1 MATSKTKA
9 RMNAYD
15 EDKSIG
21 LTIHRIVCYVV
32 LSIFAFLA
40 IFFFYL
46 LLINATR
53 SHNEIQTSLSLLP
66 GSNFLINLVGDGS
79 GNSKFVGVLNDP
91 NLKILQGL
99 LNSLIVSGLS
109 ALLSV
114 YFSGMTAYGVHVYNF
129 PGKKAFFNA
138 ILLIMTIPTQVS
150 ALGFYNLMNDWSL
163 TNNFIPLIIPA
174 IAAPTVFFFMKQ
186 YMESSLPID
195 IVEAARI
202 DGSNEFRTFN
212 EIILPILK
220 PAFAVQAIFSFT
232 ASWNNYFMPAL
243 ILDKPEMKTMPLW
256 IAFVRGRELAT
267 LNFGEVYM
275 VLALAIIPVMIVY
288 FCFSKFIVAGVTL
301 GSVKG

>member
-15 EDKSIG
+15 EEKSVS

-53 SHNEIQTSLSLLP
+53 SHNEIQTSLSFLP
-66 GSNFLINLVGDGS
+66 GSQLVRNF
-79 GNSKFVGVLNDP
+79 KGVINDP
-91 NLKILQGL
+91 NLKVIQGL

-129 PGKKAFFNA
+129 PGKKAFFNT

-150 ALGFYNLMNDWSL
+150 ALGFYNLMNSWNL
-163 TNNFIPLIIPA
+163 TNNFIPLIVPA
-174 IAAPTVFFFMKQ
+174 VAAPTVFFFMKQ
-186 YMESSLPID
+186 YMESSLPLD

-275 VLALAIIPVMIVY
+275 VLALAIVPVMIVY

>member
-1 MATSKTKA
+1 MPSKTKA

-15 EDKSIG
+15 EEKSIS
-21 LTIHRIVCYVV
+21 LTVHRIVCYIV
-32 LSIFAFLA
+32 LTLFSFLA

-53 SHNEIQTSLSLLP
+53 SHNEIQTHLSLLP
-66 GSNFLINLVGDGS
+66 GTRLVKNFV
-79 GNSKFVGVLNDP
+79 VVLEDP
-91 NLKILQGL
+91 NLKVVQGL
-99 LNSLIVSGLS
+99 LNSLIVAGSS

-114 YFSGMTAYGVHVYNF
+114 YCSGMTAYGVHVYNF

-138 ILLIMTIPTQVS
+138 LLLIMTIPTQVS
-150 ALGFYNLMNDWSL
+150 ALGFFNLMTDLKL
-163 TNNFIPLIIPA
+163 TNNFIPLIVPA
-174 IAAPTVFFFMKQ
+174 VAAPTVFFFMKQ
-186 YMESSLPID
+186 YMESSLPLE

-220 PAFAVQAIFSFT
+220 PAIAVQAIFSFT
-232 ASWNNYFMPAL
+232 SSWNNYFIPAL
-243 ILDKPEMKTMPLW
+243 IIDKAELKTMPLW
-256 IAFVRGRELAT
+256 IAFVRGREFAT
-267 LNFGEVYM
+267 LDFGEVYM
-275 VLALAIIPVMIVY
+275 VLAIAILPVMIVY

>member
-1 MATSKTKA
+1 MSSKTKA

-15 EDKSIG
+15 EDKSIS
-21 LTIHRIVCYVV
+21 LTIHRIVCYIV
-32 LSIFAFLA
+32 LGFFAFLA
-40 IFFFYL
+40 LFFFYL
-46 LLINATR
+46 LIINSTR
-53 SHNEIQTSLSLLP
+53 THNEIQTQLSFLP
-66 GSNFLINLVGDGS
+66 GSQFIKNFNA
-79 GNSKFVGVLNDP
+79 VLADP
-91 NLKILQGL
+91 NLKVLQGL
-99 LNSLIVSGLS
+99 LNSLIVSGCS

-129 PGKKAFFNA
+129 PGKKVFFNA
-138 ILLIMTIPTQVS
+138 LLIIMTIPTQVS
-150 ALGFYNLMNDWSL
+150 ALGFYALMNDWNL

-186 YMESSLPID
+186 YMESSLPLE

-220 PAFAVQAIFSFT
+220 PALAVQAIFSFT
-232 ASWNNYFMPAL
+232 ASWNNYFIPAL
-243 ILDKPEMKTMPLW
+243 ILDKAELKTMPLW
-256 IAFVRGRELAT
+256 IAFVRGREFAT
-267 LNFGEVYM
+267 LDFGEVYM
-275 VLALAIIPVMIVY
+275 VLVLAILPVMIVY

>member
-1 MATSKTKA
+1 MASSKTKA

-40 IFFFYL
+40 VFFFYL

-53 SHNEIQTSLSLLP
+53 THNEIQTSLSFLP
-66 GSNFLINLVGDGS
+66 GSQLVRNLTNVINDK
-79 GNSKFVGVLNDP
+79 NMMVLR
-91 NLKILQGL
+91 GL

-129 PGKKAFFNA
+129 PGKKAFFNT

-150 ALGFYNLMNDWSL
+150 ALGFFNLMSDWGL
-163 TNNFIPLIIPA
+163 TNNFIPLIVPA
-174 IAAPTVFFFMKQ
+174 VAAPTVFFFMKQ
-186 YMESSLPID
+186 YMESSLPLE

-232 ASWNNYFMPAL
+232 SSWNNYFMPAL
-243 ILDKPEMKTMPLW
+243 ILDKPELKTMPLW
-256 IAFVRGRELAT
+256 VAFVRGREFAT

-275 VLALAIIPVMIVY
+275 VLAVAIIPVMIVY

>member
-1 MATSKTKA
+1 MAVSKSKA

-15 EDKSIG
+15 EDKSIA
-21 LTIHRIVCYVV
+21 LTVHRIVCYVV
-32 LSIFAFLA
+32 LTFFAFLA
-40 IFFFYL
+40 LFFFYL

-53 SHNEIQTSLSLLP
+53 SHNEIQTQLSFLP
-66 GSNFLINLVGDGS
+66 GSRLVKNFL
-79 GNSKFVGVLNDP
+79 GVLDDP
-91 NLKILQGL
+91 NLMVLRGL
-99 LNSLIVSGLS
+99 LNSLIVAGSS

-138 ILLIMTIPTQVS
+138 LLLIMTIPTQVS
-150 ALGFYNLMNDWSL
+150 ALGFFNLMTDLKL

-186 YMESSLPID
+186 YMESSLPLE

-220 PAFAVQAIFSFT
+220 PALAVQAIFSFT
-232 ASWNNYFMPAL
+232 STWNNYFVPAL
-243 ILDKPEMKTMPLW
+243 IIDKPALKTMPLW
-256 IAFVRGRELAT
+256 IAFVRGREFAT
-267 LNFGEVYM
+267 LDFGEVYM
-275 VLALAIIPVMIVY
+275 VLALAILPVMIVY

>member
-1 MATSKTKA
+1 MPSKTKA

-15 EDKSIG
+15 EEKSIS

-32 LSIFAFLA
+32 LTFFSLLA

-53 SHNEIQTSLSLLP
+53 SHTEIQMELSFLP
-66 GSNFLINLVGDGS
+66 GTRLVK
-79 GNSKFVGVLNDP
+79 NFVGVMSDP
-91 NLKILQGL
+91 NLKVIEGL
-99 LNSLIVSGLS
+99 LNSLIVAGSS

-138 ILLIMTIPTQVS
+138 LLLIMTIPTQVS
-150 ALGFYNLMNDWSL
+150 ALGFFNLMTDLKL
-163 TNNFIPLIIPA
+163 TNNFIPLIVPA
-174 IAAPTVFFFMKQ
+174 VAAPTVFFFMKQ
-186 YMESSLPID
+186 YMESSLPLE

-220 PAFAVQAIFSFT
+220 PALAVQAIFSFT
-232 ASWNNYFMPAL
+232 SSWNNYFIPAL
-243 ILDKPEMKTMPLW
+243 IIDKAELKTMPLW
-256 IAFVRGRELAT
+256 IAFVRGREFAT
-267 LNFGEVYM
+267 LDFGEVYM
-275 VLALAIIPVMIVY
+275 VLALAILPVMIVY

>member
-1 MATSKTKA
+1 MAVSKSKA

-15 EDKSIG
+15 EDKSVS
-21 LTIHRIVCYVV
+21 LTVHRIVCYVV
-32 LSIFAFLA
+32 LTFFALLS

-53 SHNEIQTSLSLLP
+53 SHSEIQMHLSFLP
-66 GSNFLINLVGDGS
+66 GSQLAKNFT
-79 GNSKFVGVLNDP
+79 GVMNDP
-91 NLKILQGL
+91 NLLVFRGL
-99 LNSLIVSGLS
+99 LNSLIVAGCS

-138 ILLIMTIPTQVS
+138 LLLIMTIPTQVS
-150 ALGFYNLMNDWSL
+150 ALGFFNLMTDLKL

-174 IAAPTVFFFMKQ
+174 VAAPTVFFFMKQ
-186 YMESSLPID
+186 YMESSLPLE

-202 DGSNEFRTFN
+202 DGSNEFRTYN

-220 PAFAVQAIFSFT
+220 PALAVQAIFSFT
-232 ASWNNYFMPAL
+232 ASWNNYFIPAL
-243 ILDKPEMKTMPLW
+243 IIDKAQLKTMPLW

-275 VLALAIIPVMIVY
+275 VLALAILPVMIVY

>member
-1 MATSKTKA
+1 MPSKTKA

-15 EDKSIG
+15 EDKSVS

-32 LSIFAFLA
+32 LGIFAFLA
-40 IFFFYL
+40 LFFFYL

-53 SHNEIQTSLSLLP
+53 SHNQIQTSLSFLP
-66 GSNFLINLVGDGS
+66 GSNVVTNF
-79 GNSKFVGVLNDP
+79 KGVVSDP
-91 NLKILQGL
+91 NMKVFRGL

-114 YFSGMTAYGVHVYNF
+114 YFSGMTAYGVHVYRF
-129 PGKKAFFNA
+129 PGQKFFFNA
-138 ILLIMTIPTQVS
+138 LLLIMTIPTQVS
-150 ALGFYNLMNDWSL
+150 ALGFYSLMSDWNL
-163 TNNFIPLIIPA
+163 TNNFIPLVVPA
-174 IAAPTVFFFMKQ
+174 VAAPTVFFFMKQ
-186 YMESSLPID
+186 YMESSLPLE

-220 PAFAVQAIFSFT
+220 PAIAVQAIFSFT
-232 ASWNNYFMPAL
+232 ASWNNYFIPAL
-243 ILDKPEMKTMPLW
+243 ILDKAELKTMPLW
-256 IAFVRGRELAT
+256 IAFVRGREMAT
-267 LNFGEVYM
+267 LDYGEVYM
-275 VLALAIIPVMIVY
+275 VLALAILPVMIVY

>member
-1 MATSKTKA
+1 MASSKTKA

-15 EDKSIG
+15 EDKSIS

-53 SHNEIQTSLSLLP
+53 SHNEIQTSLSFLP
-66 GSNFLINLVGDGS
+66 GSQLVRNF
-79 GNSKFVGVLNDP
+79 KGVINDP
-91 NLKILQGL
+91 NLKVLQGL

-129 PGKKAFFNA
+129 PGKKAFFNT

-150 ALGFYNLMNDWSL
+150 ALGFYNLMNDWNL
-163 TNNFIPLIIPA
+163 TNNFIPLIVPA
-174 IAAPTVFFFMKQ
+174 VAAPTVFFFMKQ
-186 YMESSLPID
+186 YMESSLPLD

-275 VLALAIIPVMIVY
+275 VLALAIVPVMIVY

>member
-1 MATSKTKA
+1 MASSKTKA

-40 IFFFYL
+40 VFFFYL

-53 SHNEIQTSLSLLP
+53 THNEIQTSLSFLP
-66 GSNFLINLVGDGS
+66 GSQLVRNLTNVINDK
-79 GNSKFVGVLNDP
+79 NMMVLR
-91 NLKILQGL
+91 GL

-129 PGKKAFFNA
+129 PGKKAFFNT

-150 ALGFYNLMNDWSL
+150 ALGFFNLMSDWGL
-163 TNNFIPLIIPA
+163 TNNFIPLIVPA
-174 IAAPTVFFFMKQ
+174 VAAPTVFFFMKQ
-186 YMESSLPID
+186 YMESSLPIE

-232 ASWNNYFMPAL
+232 SSWNNYFMPAL
-243 ILDKPEMKTMPLW
+243 ILDKPELKTMPLW
-256 IAFVRGRELAT
+256 VAFVRGREFAT

-275 VLALAIIPVMIVY
+275 VLAVAIIPVMIVY

>member
-1 MATSKTKA
+1 MAISKSKA

-15 EDKSIG
+15 EDKSIS

-32 LSIFAFLA
+32 LTFFAFLA
-40 IFFFYL
+40 LFFFYL

-53 SHNEIQTSLSLLP
+53 SHNEIQTQLSFLP
-66 GSNFLINLVGDGS
+66 GTRLVKNFL
-79 GNSKFVGVLNDP
+79 GVLDDP
-91 NLKILQGL
+91 NLMVLRGL
-99 LNSLIVSGLS
+99 LNSLIVAGSS

-138 ILLIMTIPTQVS
+138 LLLIMTIPTQVS
-150 ALGFYNLMNDWSL
+150 ALGFFNLMTDLKL

-186 YMESSLPID
+186 YMESSLPLE

-220 PAFAVQAIFSFT
+220 PALAVQAIFSFT
-232 ASWNNYFMPAL
+232 ATWNNYFVPAL
-243 ILDKPEMKTMPLW
+243 IIDKPALKTMPLW
-256 IAFVRGRELAT
+256 IAFVRGREFAT
-267 LNFGEVYM
+267 LDFGEVYM
-275 VLALAIIPVMIVY
+275 VLALAILPVMIVY

>member
-1 MATSKTKA
+1 MASK
-9 RMNAYD
+9 MNAYD
-15 EDKSIG
+15 EEKSMS

-53 SHNEIQTSLSLLP
+53 NHNQIMTSLSLLP
-66 GSNFLINLVGDGS
+66 GSSLVRNFN
-79 GNSKFVGVLNDP
+79 GVLNDP
-91 NLKILQGL
+91 NLKAFQGL
-99 LNSLIVSGLS
+99 FNSFVIAGAS
-109 ALLSV
+109 ATLSV

-138 ILLIMTIPTQVS
+138 LLLIMTIPTQVS
-150 ALGFYNLMNDWSL
+150 ALGFFNLMTQWKL
-163 TNNFIPLIIPA
+163 TNTFIPLIIPA
-174 IAAPTVFFFMKQ
+174 VAAPVVFFFMKQ
-186 YMESSLPID
+186 YMESSLPLE

-220 PAFAVQAIFSFT
+220 PAIAVQAIFSFT
-232 ASWNNYFMPAL
+232 SSWNNYFIPAL
-243 ILDKPEMKTMPLW
+243 MLDKAQLKTMPLW
-256 IAFVRGRELAT
+256 VAFVRGRELAT

>member
-1 MATSKTKA
+1 MSSKTKA

-15 EDKSIG
+15 EDKSIS

-32 LSIFAFLA
+32 LGIFAFLA
-40 IFFFYL
+40 LFFFYL

-53 SHNEIQTSLSLLP
+53 SHNEIIRELSFIP
-66 GSNFLINLVGDGS
+66 GSS
-79 GNSKFVGVLNDP
+79 FVRNITGVLNDQ
-91 NLKILQGL
+91 NLKVLQGL
-99 LNSLIVSGLS
+99 LNSLIVSGAS

-138 ILLIMTIPTQVS
+138 LLLIMTIPTQVS
-150 ALGFYNLMNDWSL
+150 ALGFYGLMNDWHL
-163 TNNFIPLIIPA
+163 TNSFIPLIVPA
-174 IAAPTVFFFMKQ
+174 VAAPTVFFFMKQ
-186 YMESSLPID
+186 YMESSLPLE

-232 ASWNNYFMPAL
+232 SSWNNYFLPAL
-243 ILDKPEMKTMPLW
+243 IIDKAELKTMPLW
-256 IAFVRGRELAT
+256 IAFVRGREFAT
-267 LNFGEVYM
+267 LDYGEVYM
-275 VLALAIIPVMIVY
+275 VLALAILPVMIVY

>member
-1 MATSKTKA
+1 MAMSKSKA

-40 IFFFYL
+40 VFFFYL

-53 SHNEIQTSLSLLP
+53 SHNEIQTSLSFLP
-66 GSNFLINLVGDGS
+66 GGKLGDNFT
-79 GNSKFVGVLNDP
+79 GVLNDE
-91 NLKILQGL
+91 NMKVLQGL

-150 ALGFYNLMNDWSL
+150 ALGFFNLMSDWKL
-163 TNNFIPLIIPA
+163 TNNFIPLIVPA

-186 YMESSLPID
+186 YMESSLPLD

-243 ILDKPEMKTMPLW
+243 ILDKAEMKTMPLW
-256 IAFVRGRELAT
+256 VAFVRGREFAT
-267 LNFGEVYM
+267 LDWGEVYM
-275 VLALAIIPVMIVY
+275 VLAIAIIPVMIVY

>member
-1 MATSKTKA
+1 MASSKTKA

-40 IFFFYL
+40 VFFFYL

-53 SHNEIQTSLSLLP
+53 THNEIQTSLSFLP
-66 GSNFLINLVGDGS
+66 GSQLVRNLTNVVNDK
-79 GNSKFVGVLNDP
+79 NMMVLR
-91 NLKILQGL
+91 GL

-129 PGKKAFFNA
+129 PGKKAFFNT

-150 ALGFYNLMNDWSL
+150 ALGFYNLMNDWKL
-163 TNNFIPLIIPA
+163 TNNFIPLVIPA

>member
-1 MATSKTKA
+1 M
-9 RMNAYD
+9 M
-15 EDKSIG
+15 
-21 LTIHRIVCYVV
+21 V
-32 LSIFAFLA
+32 L
-40 IFFFYL
+40 
-46 LLINATR
+46 R
-53 SHNEIQTSLSLLP
+53 
-66 GSNFLINLVGDGS
+66 
-79 GNSKFVGVLNDP
+79 
-91 NLKILQGL
+91 GL

-129 PGKKAFFNA
+129 PGKKAFFNT

-150 ALGFYNLMNDWSL
+150 ALGFFNLMSDWGL
-163 TNNFIPLIIPA
+163 TNNFIPLIVPA
-174 IAAPTVFFFMKQ
+174 VAAPTVFFFMKQ
-186 YMESSLPID
+186 YMESSLPLE

-232 ASWNNYFMPAL
+232 SSWNNYFMPAL
-243 ILDKPEMKTMPLW
+243 ILDKPELKTMPLW
-256 IAFVRGRELAT
+256 VAFVRGREFAT

-275 VLALAIIPVMIVY
+275 VLAVAIIPVMIVY

>member
-1 MATSKTKA
+1 MPSKTKA

-15 EDKSIG
+15 EEKSIS
-21 LTIHRIVCYVV
+21 LTVHRIVCYVV
-32 LSIFAFLA
+32 LTFFSLLA

-53 SHNEIQTSLSLLP
+53 SHTEIQMELSFLP
-66 GSNFLINLVGDGS
+66 GTRLVK
-79 GNSKFVGVLNDP
+79 NFVGVMEDP
-91 NLKILQGL
+91 NLKVIQGL
-99 LNSLIVSGLS
+99 LNSLIVAGSS

-138 ILLIMTIPTQVS
+138 LLLIMTIPTQVS
-150 ALGFYNLMNDWSL
+150 ALGFFNLMTDLKL
-163 TNNFIPLIIPA
+163 TNNFIPLIVPA
-174 IAAPTVFFFMKQ
+174 VAAPTVFFFMKQ
-186 YMESSLPID
+186 YMESSLPLE

-220 PAFAVQAIFSFT
+220 PALAVQAIFSFT
-232 ASWNNYFMPAL
+232 SSWNNYFIPAL
-243 ILDKPEMKTMPLW
+243 IIDRAELKTMPLW
-256 IAFVRGRELAT
+256 IAFVRGREFAT
-267 LNFGEVYM
+267 LDFGEVYM
-275 VLALAIIPVMIVY
+275 VLALAILPVMIVY

>member
-1 MATSKTKA
+1 MASSKTKA

-40 IFFFYL
+40 VFFFYL

-53 SHNEIQTSLSLLP
+53 THNEIQTSLSFLP
-66 GSNFLINLVGDGS
+66 GSQLVRNLTNVINDK
-79 GNSKFVGVLNDP
+79 NMMVLR
-91 NLKILQGL
+91 GL

-129 PGKKAFFNA
+129 PGKKAFFNT

-150 ALGFYNLMNDWSL
+150 ALGFFNLMSDWGL
-163 TNNFIPLIIPA
+163 TNNFIPLIVPA
-174 IAAPTVFFFMKQ
+174 VAAPTVFFFMKQ
-186 YMESSLPID
+186 YMESSLPLE

-232 ASWNNYFMPAL
+232 SSWNNYFMPAL
-243 ILDKPEMKTMPLW
+243 ILDKPELKTLPLW
-256 IAFVRGRELAT
+256 VAFVRGREFAT
-267 LNFGEVYM
+267 LDFGEVYM
-275 VLALAIIPVMIVY
+275 VLALAILPVMIVY

>member
-40 IFFFYL
+40 LFFFYL

-53 SHNEIQTSLSLLP
+53 SHNEIQTSLSFLP
-66 GSNFLINLVGDGS
+66 GAQLVK
-79 GNSKFVGVLNDP
+79 NITGVLNDP
-91 NLKILQGL
+91 NMKVIQGL
-99 LNSLIVSGLS
+99 VNSLVVSGLS

-150 ALGFYNLMNDWSL
+150 ALGFYNLMNDWNL
-163 TNNFIPLIIPA
+163 TNNFIPLIVPA
-174 IAAPTVFFFMKQ
+174 VAAPTVFFFMKQ
-186 YMESSLPID
+186 YMESSLPLE

-232 ASWNNYFMPAL
+232 SSWNNYFMPAL

-267 LNFGEVYM
+267 LDFGEVYM
-275 VLALAIIPVMIVY
+275 VLALAILPVMIVY

>member
-1 MATSKTKA
+1 MPSKTKA

-15 EDKSIG
+15 EEKSIS
-21 LTIHRIVCYVV
+21 LTVHRIVCYIV
-32 LSIFAFLA
+32 LTIFAFLA

-53 SHNEIQTSLSLLP
+53 SHNEIQTHLSLLP
-66 GSNFLINLVGDGS
+66 GTRLVK
-79 GNSKFVGVLNDP
+79 NFVGVLEDP
-91 NLKILQGL
+91 NLKVVQGL
-99 LNSLIVSGLS
+99 LNSLIVAGSS

-138 ILLIMTIPTQVS
+138 LLLIMTIPTQVS
-150 ALGFYNLMNDWSL
+150 ALGFFNLMTDLKL
-163 TNNFIPLIIPA
+163 TNNFIPLIVPA
-174 IAAPTVFFFMKQ
+174 VAAPTVFFFMKQ
-186 YMESSLPID
+186 YMESSLPLE

-220 PAFAVQAIFSFT
+220 PAIAVQAIFSFT
-232 ASWNNYFMPAL
+232 SSWNNYFIPAL
-243 ILDKPEMKTMPLW
+243 IIDKAELKTMPLW
-256 IAFVRGRELAT
+256 IAFVRGREFAT
-267 LNFGEVYM
+267 LDFGEVYM
-275 VLALAIIPVMIVY
+275 VLAIAILPVMIVY

>member
-1 MATSKTKA
+1 MAVSKSKA

-40 IFFFYL
+40 VFFFYL

-53 SHNEIQTSLSLLP
+53 SHNEIQTSLSFLP
-66 GSNFLINLVGDGS
+66 GGKLGDNFTGVINDENMKV
-79 GNSKFVGVLNDP
+79 
-91 NLKILQGL
+91 LQGL

-150 ALGFYNLMNDWSL
+150 ALGFFNLMSDWKL
-163 TNNFIPLIIPA
+163 TNNFIPLIVPA

-186 YMESSLPID
+186 
-195 IVEAARI
+195 
-202 DGSNEFRTFN
+202 
-212 EIILPILK
+212 
-220 PAFAVQAIFSFT
+220 
-232 ASWNNYFMPAL
+232 
-243 ILDKPEMKTMPLW
+243 
-256 IAFVRGRELAT
+256 
-267 LNFGEVYM
+267 
-275 VLALAIIPVMIVY
+275 
-288 FCFSKFIVAGVTL
+288 
-301 GSVKG
+301 

>member
-1 MATSKTKA
+1 MATSKSKA

-15 EDKSIG
+15 EDKSIS
-21 LTIHRIVCYVV
+21 LTVHRIVCYVV
-32 LSIFAFLA
+32 LTFFAFLA
-40 IFFFYL
+40 LFFFYL

-53 SHNEIQTSLSLLP
+53 SHNEIQMELSFLP
-66 GSNFLINLVGDGS
+66 GSRLVKNFL
-79 GNSKFVGVLNDP
+79 GVINDP
-91 NLKILQGL
+91 NLKVLQGL
-99 LNSLIVSGLS
+99 LNSLIVAGSS

-114 YFSGMTAYGVHVYNF
+114 YFSAMTAYGVHVYNF
-129 PGKKAFFNA
+129 PGQKAFFNA
-138 ILLIMTIPTQVS
+138 LLLIMTIPTQVS
-150 ALGFYNLMNDWSL
+150 ALGFFNLMTDLKL

-186 YMESSLPID
+186 YMESSLPLE

-220 PAFAVQAIFSFT
+220 PALAVQAIFSFT
-232 ASWNNYFMPAL
+232 ATWNNYFIPAL
-243 ILDKPEMKTMPLW
+243 IIDKPELKTMPLW
-256 IAFVRGRELAT
+256 IAFVRGREFAT
-267 LNFGEVYM
+267 LDFGEVYM
-275 VLALAIIPVMIVY
+275 VLALAILPVMIVY

>member
-32 LSIFAFLA
+32 LTIFAFLA
-40 IFFFYL
+40 VFFFYL

-53 SHNEIQTSLSLLP
+53 THNEIQTSLSFLP
-66 GSNFLINLVGDGS
+66 GSQLIRNFTNVINDKNMMV
-79 GNSKFVGVLNDP
+79 
-91 NLKILQGL
+91 LQGL

-129 PGKKAFFNA
+129 PGKKAFFNT

-150 ALGFYNLMNDWSL
+150 ALGFFNLMSDWKL
-163 TNNFIPLIIPA
+163 TNNFIPLIVPA
-174 IAAPTVFFFMKQ
+174 VAAPTVFFFMKQ
-186 YMESSLPID
+186 YMESSLPLE

-232 ASWNNYFMPAL
+232 SSWNNYFMPAL
-243 ILDKPEMKTMPLW
+243 ILDKPELKTMPLW
-256 IAFVRGRELAT
+256 VAFVRGREFAT

-275 VLALAIIPVMIVY
+275 VLAIAIIPVMVVY

>member
-1 MATSKTKA
+1 MSSKTKA

-15 EDKSIG
+15 EDKSIS

-32 LSIFAFLA
+32 LGIFAFLA
-40 IFFFYL
+40 LFFFYL
-46 LLINATR
+46 LLVNSTR
-53 SHNEIQTSLSLLP
+53 SHNEIIRELSFIP
-66 GSNFLINLVGDGS
+66 GSSFVRNLVG
-79 GNSKFVGVLNDP
+79 VLDDQ
-91 NLKILQGL
+91 NLKVLQGL
-99 LNSLIVSGLS
+99 LNSLIVSGSS

-138 ILLIMTIPTQVS
+138 LLLIMTIPTQVS
-150 ALGFYNLMNDWSL
+150 ALGFYGLMNDWHL
-163 TNNFIPLIIPA
+163 TNNFIPLIVPA
-174 IAAPTVFFFMKQ
+174 VAAPTVFFFMKQ
-186 YMESSLPID
+186 YMESSLPLE

-232 ASWNNYFMPAL
+232 SSWNNYFLPAL
-243 ILDKPEMKTMPLW
+243 IIDKAEFKTMPLW
-256 IAFVRGRELAT
+256 IAFVRGREFAT
-267 LNFGEVYM
+267 LDYGEVYM
-275 VLALAIIPVMIVY
+275 VLALAILPVMIVY

>member
-15 EDKSIG
+15 EDKSIS
-21 LTIHRIVCYVV
+21 LTVHRIVCYVV
-32 LSIFAFLA
+32 LTIFSFLA
-40 IFFFYL
+40 LFFFYL

-53 SHNEIQTSLSLLP
+53 THNEIQLGLSFLP
-66 GSNFLINLVGDGS
+66 GSRLAKNFM
-79 GNSKFVGVLNDP
+79 GVINDP
-91 NLKILQGL
+91 NLKVLKGL
-99 LNSLIVSGLS
+99 LNSLIVAGSS

-129 PGKKAFFNA
+129 TGKKVFFNA
-138 ILLIMTIPTQVS
+138 LLLIMTIPTQVS
-150 ALGFYNLMNDWSL
+150 ALGFFNLMTDLKL
-163 TNNFIPLIIPA
+163 TNNFIPLIVPA

-220 PAFAVQAIFSFT
+220 PALAVQAIFSFT
-232 ASWNNYFMPAL
+232 SSWNNYFIPAL
-243 ILDKPEMKTMPLW
+243 IIDKPELKTMPLW

-267 LNFGEVYM
+267 LDFGEVYM
-275 VLALAIIPVMIVY
+275 VLALAILPVMVVY

>member
-1 MATSKTKA
+1 MSSKTKA

-15 EDKSIG
+15 EDKSIS

-32 LSIFAFLA
+32 LGIFAFLA
-40 IFFFYL
+40 LFFFYL

-53 SHNEIQTSLSLLP
+53 SHNEIIRELSFIP
-66 GSNFLINLVGDGS
+66 GSSFVRNFT
-79 GNSKFVGVLNDP
+79 GVLNDQ
-91 NLKILQGL
+91 NLKVLQGL
-99 LNSLIVSGLS
+99 LNSLIVSGAS

-138 ILLIMTIPTQVS
+138 LLLIMTIPTQVS
-150 ALGFYNLMNDWSL
+150 ALGFYGLMNDWHL
-163 TNNFIPLIIPA
+163 TNSFIPLIVPA
-174 IAAPTVFFFMKQ
+174 VAAPTVFFFMKQ
-186 YMESSLPID
+186 YMESSLPLE

-232 ASWNNYFMPAL
+232 SSWNNYFLPAL
-243 ILDKPEMKTMPLW
+243 IIDKAELKTMPLW
-256 IAFVRGRELAT
+256 IAFVRGREFAT
-267 LNFGEVYM
+267 LDYGEVYM
-275 VLALAIIPVMIVY
+275 VLALAILPVMIVY

>member
-1 MATSKTKA
+1 MPSKTKA

-15 EDKSIG
+15 EEKSIS
-21 LTIHRIVCYVV
+21 LTVHRIVCYVV
-32 LSIFAFLA
+32 LTFFSLLA

-53 SHNEIQTSLSLLP
+53 SHTEIQMELSFLP
-66 GSNFLINLVGDGS
+66 GTRLVK
-79 GNSKFVGVLNDP
+79 NFVGVMEDP
-91 NLKILQGL
+91 NLKVIQGL
-99 LNSLIVSGLS
+99 LNSLIVAGSS

-138 ILLIMTIPTQVS
+138 LLLIMTIPTQVS
-150 ALGFYNLMNDWSL
+150 ALGFFNLMTDLKL

-186 YMESSLPID
+186 YMESSLPLE

-220 PAFAVQAIFSFT
+220 PALAVQAIFSFT
-232 ASWNNYFMPAL
+232 ATWNNYFVPAL
-243 ILDKPEMKTMPLW
+243 IIDKPALKTMPLW
-256 IAFVRGRELAT
+256 IAFVRGREFAT
-267 LNFGEVYM
+267 LDFGEVYM
-275 VLALAIIPVMIVY
+275 VLALAILPVMIVY

>member
-53 SHNEIQTSLSLLP
+53 SHNEIQTSLSFLP
-66 GSNFLINLVGDGS
+66 GSRLVDNFN
-79 GNSKFVGVLNDP
+79 GVLADK
-91 NLKILQGL
+91 NLMVLRGL

-150 ALGFYNLMNDWSL
+150 ALGFFNLMNDWKL
-163 TNNFIPLIIPA
+163 TNNFIPLIVPA

-232 ASWNNYFMPAL
+232 SSWNNYFMPAL

-256 IAFVRGRELAT
+256 VAFVRGREFAT
-267 LNFGEVYM
+267 LDWGEVYM

>member
-1 MATSKTKA
+1 MPSKTKA

-15 EDKSIG
+15 EEKSIS
-21 LTIHRIVCYVV
+21 LTVHRIVCYVV
-32 LSIFAFLA
+32 LTFFSLLA

-53 SHNEIQTSLSLLP
+53 SHTEIQMELSFLP
-66 GSNFLINLVGDGS
+66 GTRLVK
-79 GNSKFVGVLNDP
+79 NFVGVMEDP
-91 NLKILQGL
+91 NLKVVQGL
-99 LNSLIVSGLS
+99 LNSLIVAGSS

-138 ILLIMTIPTQVS
+138 LLLIMTIPTQVS
-150 ALGFYNLMNDWSL
+150 ALGFFNLMTDLKL
-163 TNNFIPLIIPA
+163 TNNFIPLIVPA
-174 IAAPTVFFFMKQ
+174 VAAPTVFFFMKQ
-186 YMESSLPID
+186 YMESSLPLE

-220 PAFAVQAIFSFT
+220 PALAVQAIFSFT
-232 ASWNNYFMPAL
+232 SSWNNYFIPAL
-243 ILDKPEMKTMPLW
+243 IIDKAELKTMPLW
-256 IAFVRGRELAT
+256 IAFVRGREFAT
-267 LNFGEVYM
+267 LDFGEVYM
-275 VLALAIIPVMIVY
+275 VLALAILPVMIVY